1 MTAAAAVAPPSG
13 KGFAMRRNTL
23 DVAIAVVI
31 ALASVAVAAYPL
43 TAAYPAPRAEAESG
57 RLR

>member
-1 MTAAAAVAPPSG
+1 
-13 KGFAMRRNTL
+13 MRRNNL

-43 TAAYPAPRAEAESG
+43 AAAHPATRAEAEYG